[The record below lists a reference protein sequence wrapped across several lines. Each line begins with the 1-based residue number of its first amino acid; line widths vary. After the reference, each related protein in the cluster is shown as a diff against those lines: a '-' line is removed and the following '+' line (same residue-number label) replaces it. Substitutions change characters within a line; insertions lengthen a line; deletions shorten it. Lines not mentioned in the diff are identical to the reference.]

1 MKYRLKVWIASCFCV
16 LTTVAQSGLIGFANY
31 SDLGLQGT
39 TGGMGGKIVH
49 VTTREELTKYAG
61 ADEPY
66 IIIIDADLKG
76 HYDYDATP
84 KRKHD
89 VISVKSNK
97 TIIGGGSGARLD
109 SLGLDIRGQQNIII
123 RNLKITKADPDAI
136 SCRNTHHVW
145 VDHCDLSS
153 QPEDREENDG
163 LLDFTYGSSYL
174 TVSWCKFHDHNKTS
188 ICSSGTRNIADHG
201 KQRVTYHHNAFINC
215 TQRNPR
221 IGYGLG
227 HIFNDYNENNSVYAI
242 GFFARAHINVEN
254 SLFRDVK
261 EPFCQMYSA
270 DYGEQDAY
278 WGFLKSTGNKF
289 ENTQGNTSGNSDGFD
304 VSRYYLY
311 DFALDDAANVASLVE
326 RMGCVSGL
334 ESDIIPFP
342 GDGAIGV
349 LHGTTLACG
358 DIEGAKS
365 YIYKIGTSPDKLQVY
380 NPATFVLQPS
390 TIYYWQVTVKGGK
403 HNGKTSGI
411 FRFSTADAK
420 AHFPTP
426 ADGERHA
433 SLREIASTN
442 SPCAPVSLRWREA
455 FDAVGYTV
463 YVGTDANLSGVDGMK
478 VNGTSFQPSGLKHG
492 ITYYW
497 RVDTNHADSTVTKG
511 TVWSFCS
518 DISHA
523 NIGRNEVEH
532 GIRGGLCFPTKWALA
547 SNDSCNVGDQGP
559 GYTSF
564 VWAGEAG
571 HYDISTAYLDEKSG
585 QGWFGLYVNEERK
598 DEWTA
603 TANNDSMAIRTTK
616 SVYLKHGDE
625 IRIEFVTDGRMRCR
639 VDYVDINMV
648 QPIMVGHLTAER
660 MVTPMSIATPT
671 PRLGWKIYSQKNDVL
686 QTAYHVIVAS
696 TKELAEQCEGDLW
709 DATVN
714 SDQSQWITYEG
725 KPLRSNTRCYWRVRV
740 TTTQG
745 ESNWSDVAMWNVGLL
760 NESDWQGQW
769 IGLDKA
775 MPWDV
780 EEEHSRLSSRY
791 LRHEFDVEK
800 PVKSATLYISGLG
813 MYEAFINGN
822 KVGDKDLAQ
831 LPSDY
836 RRTVYYDAYDVTDM
850 LTQGRT
856 AIGVVLGNGRY
867 YTMQQN
873 KKPYKITN
881 FGYPKLRAYMIINY
895 EDGKQ
900 QKVSTGTHWK
910 LTADGPMRSNNEYD
924 GELYDARKELGRW
937 MEAGYDDTG
946 WQSAER
952 VAIPLGTLRGSMT
965 RGMKVLKNVQP
976 VRVTKHDGGVVV
988 DMGQNMAGWL
998 SVRMRDIHA
1007 GDTVYIRFAE
1017 KLNDDGS
1024 LYVANLRH
1032 AESTDRYVAHG
1043 KEQGEWWHSHFSYHG
1058 FRYAEIRGMGDALT
1072 VADFEGQ
1079 VISDDMAQTGWFECA
1094 DTILNKVYRNAV
1106 WGVLGNYKGMP
1117 VDCPQ
1122 RDERQPW
1129 LGDRTRGCFGE
1140 AFLFDNNTLYAKWT
1154 RDICEAQREDGC
1166 IPDVAPAFWNYYS
1179 DDVTW
1184 PAALPFS
1191 MEMLHRQYGDDK
1203 PLRKWYGNVKL
1214 WLNHLKYQ
1222 YGRDGLMPRDK
1233 YGDWCVPPE
1242 DLTLVHAKDPSR
1254 QTDGT
1259 LIATAYYYRLNLLMA
1274 KFARLQ
1280 SLEDDVTHFEAEA
1293 ERTKQAFND
1302 KFLIINKGT
1311 STVPGH
1317 LLYPDSTCYLGNTVT
1332 ANLLPLVF
1340 GMIDDD
1346 YVKGEVEKNIIRNII
1361 MKNGGHVSCGV
1372 IGISWLMNGLSDM
1385 GRGDIAWLLATN
1397 KSYPS
1402 WGYMAEHGATTIWE
1416 LWNGDTANPSMNS
1429 CNHVML
1435 LGDLLTWLY
1444 ERVIGIAAD
1453 EKRPGFKHIIMH
1465 PDFNVDEINFIN
1477 GAYESIYGTI
1487 HSKWKK
1493 VNGKLHWDITI
1504 PANTTATITLPDGTS
1519 REIGS
1524 GNHQIV
1530 VDMPMRHPA
1539 IVKNEFLYTTAP
1551 FPECHSASIAEN
1563 KDGDLVAT
1571 YFGGTKERNPDVCIW
1586 VSRKLKGC
1594 DEWTAPQLV
1603 ADGVFKTDSEEAR
1616 LAGLSGLDSTTT
1628 AADKGPIVDAT
1639 IRQHPE
1645 GYQRKACWNPVIHQQ
1660 PDGRM
1665 ELDFKIGSFVADWT
1679 GWRIYSSDGGKTW
1692 CKRENL
1698 SPQATSPDDQLL
1710 GPVKNK
1716 PIVNQGRI
1724 IAPTSIEKG
1733 GWRLFFE
1740 YSDDGGKTW
1749 QRTDYVESAKEELAI
1764 QPAILVHQDGR
1775 LQAVARTRNR
1785 HVATTFS
1792 NDNGKTWSKLQM
1804 LDVPNNNSGLDAVT
1818 LRDGTFVM
1826 VCNDWPIEPD
1836 KQKGVRTP
1844 LSLLRSTDGL
1854 HWTHWITLEDS
1865 PVSQYSY
1872 PSIIQTE
1879 DDHLHCV
1886 YTWRRQRIK
1895 HVEIA
1900 L

>member
-1 MKYRLKVWIASCFCV
+1 MWGAVCLCV
-16 LTTVAQSGLIGFANY
+16 LTASAQSGLVGFANY
-31 SDLGLQGT
+31 RDLGRQGT
-39 TGGMGGKIVH
+39 TGGMGGKIIH
-49 VTTREELTKYAG
+49 VTTREELAKYAG

-136 SCRNTHHVW
+136 SFRNTHHVW

-153 QPEDREENDG
+153 QPEDKEENDG

-227 HIFNDYNENNSVYAI
+227 HIFNDYNETNSVYAI

-342 GDGAIGV
+342 GDGAIGI

-358 DIEGAKS
+358 DIEEAKS

-411 FRFSTADAK
+411 FRFATADVN

-433 SLREIASTN
+433 SLREIASAN

-455 FDAVGYTV
+455 FDAVSYTV
-463 YVGTDANLSGVDGMK
+463 YVGTDANLSGVDGVK
-478 VNGTSFQPSGLKHG
+478 VNSTSFQPSDLKHG
-492 ITYYW
+492 MTYYW
-497 RVDTNHADSTVTKG
+497 RVDANHADGTVTKG

-532 GIRGGLCFPTKWALA
+532 GVRGGLCFPTKWALA

-571 HYDISTAYLDEKSG
+571 HYDVSTAYLDEKSG

-648 QPIMVGHLTAER
+648 QPITVGHLTAER
-660 MVTPMSIATPT
+660 METPMSIATPT

-686 QTAYHVIVAS
+686 QTAYHVIVTS

-714 SDQSQWITYEG
+714 SDQSQWIAYEG

-745 ESNWSDVAMWNVGLL
+745 ESDWSDVAMWNVGLL

-780 EEEHSRLSSRY
+780 EEEHSRLSNRY

-813 MYEAFINGN
+813 MYEAFINGK

-856 AIGVVLGNGRY
+856 AIGVMLGNGRY

-881 FGYPKLRAYMIINY
+881 FGYPKLRAYMIITY

-965 RGMKVLKNVQP
+965 QGMKVLKNVQP

-1043 KEQGEWWHSHFSYHG
+1043 NEQGEWWHPHFSYHG

-1254 QTDGT
+1254 QTNGT

-1280 SLEDDVTHFEAEA
+1280 SLEDDVKHFEAEA

-1317 LLYPDSTCYLGNTVT
+1317 LLYPDSICYLGNTVT
-1332 ANLLPLVF
+1332 ANLLPLAF

-1361 MKNGGHVSCGV
+1361 TKNGGHVSCGV

-1453 EKRPGFKHIIMH
+1453 GKRPGFKHIIMR

-1487 HSKWKK
+1487 RSKWKK

-1603 ADGVFKTDSEEAR
+1603 ADGVFKTDSKEAR

-1645 GYQRKACWNPVIHQQ
+1645 GYQRKACWNPVIHQL

-1679 GWRIYSSDGGKTW
+1679 GWRVYSSDGGKTW
-1692 CKRENL
+1692 GKRENL

-1879 DDHLHCV
+1879 DGHLHCV
-1886 YTWRRQRIK
+1886 YTWRRQRVK